1 MQVTGFSAA
10 GKTTVC
16 SALAA
21 EARRRGEVVGY
32 VKHHDGPL
40 ERQDSDTDLVGRQG
54 AELRWLAG
62 SDGTSRLGRPQ
73 GLDDL
78 ASAAQAAGC
87 TFLLVEGFKGEKG
100 AKCWLRRHAA
110 DAPPK
115 GVSDVA
121 LDMLGAEALALGP
134 QELLR
139 RMPMREV

>member
-1 MQVTGFSAA
+1 MQVAGFSQS

-21 EARRRGEVVGY
+21 EARRRGEIVGY

-73 GLDDL
+73 GLPEL
-78 ASAAQAAGC
+78 ASAAKAAGC
-87 TFLLVEGFKGEKG
+87 TFLLVEGFKSEPG

-110 DAPPK
+110 DAPPPE
-115 GVSDVA
+115 VCDVA
-121 LDMLGAEALALGP
+121 LDMMGAEALALGP
-134 QELLR
+134 AELMR
-139 RMPMREV
+139 RMPVREV